1 MFRLTAVGFGIVH
14 FPAIG
19 AVVRG
24 VEGSAGQ
31 RPGKSKFP
39 RSGF

>member
-14 FPAIG
+14 FQPL
-19 AVVRG
+19 VQLVRG

-31 RPGKSKFP
+31 KSGKSAFP

>member
-1 MFRLTAVGFGIVH
+1 LVQL
-14 FPAIG
+14 
-19 AVVRG
+19 VRG

-31 RPGKSKFP
+31 KSGKSTFP